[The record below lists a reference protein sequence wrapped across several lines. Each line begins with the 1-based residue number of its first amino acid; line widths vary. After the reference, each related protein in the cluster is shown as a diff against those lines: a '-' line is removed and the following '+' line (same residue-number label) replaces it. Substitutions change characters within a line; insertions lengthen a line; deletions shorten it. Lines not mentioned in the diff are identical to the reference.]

1 MAKGMIAFAAIRA
14 RIAADILNPEHRAM
28 TPRLYAFVLAFGLL
42 PGVAAAQAPGMPVG
56 SYECWANGAARML
69 MNFTVTAPGRY
80 TDSEGKAGRF
90 VLDAG
95 TGRVTFQGGLL
106 DGAMPDGFVAVYH
119 APGGKPTVSFRSPR
133 GAEAAFC
140 ERV

>member
-1 MAKGMIAFAAIRA
+1 
-14 RIAADILNPEHRAM
+14 M
-28 TPRLYAFVLAFGLL
+28 TPRLSALLLAVGLL
-42 PGVAAAQAPGMPVG
+42 PGTAAAQAPDMPTG

-80 TDSEGKAGRF
+80 TDSDGKAGRF
-90 VLDAG
+90 ALDAASG
-95 TGRVTFQGGLL
+95 KVTFQGGLL
-106 DGAMPDGFVAVYH
+106 DGAMPDGFIAVFH